1 VDLIIELFLGPKSY
15 ENGCLEM
22 MASSAIV
29 IVILCFVLIFILERI
44 FPLRSKRRPLGHILV
59 NAILTSGL
67 LVTAYFFVRP
77 SIENGFALMESMNF
91 GLMSLMALPLWAEGI
106 LSFLLLDLSF
116 YYWHRANHVI
126 PFLWRLHN
134 IHHVDPELDVTT
146 AFRFHFGE
154 VALSSGFRFFQVV
167 LIGPSLAVFLVY
179 EFVFQLGTL
188 FHHSNIRL
196 PRRLER
202 YLNFLIVTP
211 RMHTI
216 HHSQVKEETNSNY
229 SVVFKVWDSIH
240 RTLRLG
246 IPEERIK
253 IGVPAYPE
261 KYNRILTL
269 IALPFRRQCDYWGTT
284 VSQKPD

>member
-1 VDLIIELFLGPKSY
+1 MIIELFLGPKSY

>member
-1 VDLIIELFLGPKSY
+1 
-15 ENGCLEM
+15 